1 MKKVFT
7 QHRYLLWQ
15 FTKRQIEQRHRGSA
29 LGMLWSVLQPLAMLT
44 IYTVVFGLIFKG
56 RYKGV
61 ENQSTMD
68 YALGIFLSI
77 TIFQTISEVISSSA
91 GAILAQPNLV
101 KKVVFPLEILPLAN
115 LGAAFYQFGISL
127 VLVLIGV
134 ITLGHGLSLHSL
146 LFFVAFL
153 PLIPLALGAALLLS
167 SLGVFL
173 RDIQHAVGPI
183 CMVLMYA
190 SAVFYSANMIP
201 PAIWSFLKY
210 NPLIHVI
217 EQARAVLLWQQ
228 PLEWHGLAYSFGFGL
243 ALLAIG
249 LVTFKKLKPAFADV
263 I

>member
-1 MKKVFT
+1 MLKVFT
-7 QHRYLLWQ
+7 HHRYLLWQ

-29 LGMLWSVLQPLAMLT
+29 LGMIWSVLQPIMMIA
-44 IYTVVFGLIFKG
+44 IYTIVFGLIFKG

-68 YALGIFLSI
+68 YALGVFLSI
-77 TIFQTISEVISSSA
+77 TIFQTIAEVINSSA
-91 GAILAQPNLV
+91 GAVLSQPNLV

-127 VLVLIGV
+127 LLVLLGIATVGQGF
-134 ITLGHGLSLHSL
+134 TLNSL
-146 LFFVAFL
+146 LFLVTLL

-173 RDIQHAVGPI
+173 RDIQHAAGPL

-201 PAIWSFLKY
+201 PAIWAYLRF
-210 NPLIHVI
+210 NPIIHIV
-217 EQARAVLLWQQ
+217 EQARAVLLWHQ
-228 PLEWHGLAYSFGFGL
+228 PIHWLGLSYSFAFGL
-243 ALLAIG
+243 VLFALG

>member
-1 MKKVFT
+1 MLKVFT

-29 LGMLWSVLQPLAMLT
+29 LGMVWSILQPLLMIG
-44 IYTVVFGLIFKG
+44 IYTIVFGLIFKG

-61 ENQSTMD
+61 EDQSTMD

-77 TIFQTISEVISSSA
+77 TIFQTIAEVISSSVNA
-91 GAILAQPNLV
+91 VISQPNLV

-127 VLVLIGV
+127 LLVLIGV
-134 ITLGHGLSLHSL
+134 ATVGQGFTLHSL
-146 LFFVAFL
+146 LFLITLL
-153 PLIPLALGAALLLS
+153 PVIPIALGTALLLS
-167 SLGVFL
+167 ALGVFL
-173 RDIQHAVGPI
+173 RDIQHAAGPL

-201 PAIWSFLKY
+201 PAIWTYLKF
-210 NPLIHVI
+210 NPIIHIV
-217 EQARAVLLWQQ
+217 EQARAVLLWHE
-228 PLEWHGLAYSFGFGL
+228 PLHWSGLAYSFTFGL
-243 ALLAIG
+243 LLYALG
-249 LVTFKKLKPAFADV
+249 LFTFKKLKPAFADV